1 MAYVPDEESPP
12 RGMPAVD
19 ADPFKRV
26 METTIYANMNDT
38 LMKHYTKQPNDLQ
51 TVAEIMERIR
61 PLLEIIKPILV
72 ANKSPLLQQRI
83 AQGSNVN
90 DYSPEWF
97 ANAISNVFP
106 DNSEMF
112 SKMLMVLQPLEF
124 DYTTGTIKINDL
136 FSQTWNEV
144 VPLLQ
149 EKLTEILSRDRTMS
163 EPRQVDIMVQMDE
176 PSSLC
181 LYFRDPT
188 ISGILYVP
196 TIPNTRYNLSKLYC
210 LTPIGLVNTLKPV
223 DDYDITGDQL
233 TLNQRNIKAISFH
246 LTRESRDDPMIT
258 LKFPNDGPIN
268 LPFNHHGV
276 TKSLNLYVPPNQNGE
291 IPVSYHSKYVDVQLS
306 SIAGA
311 GLNDVTVLS
320 IDPNEMIA
328 TFASD
333 MRNVHLH
340 ANLQLRQCPME
351 QLVSARVNFAGLTE
365 PICAFLDNLFTSTD
379 SLDNT
384 NLRKI
389 HIKIPYIY
397 SINMQAMTCTRTLM
411 KKHDL
416 VIPLATPGE
425 FASFKTPD
433 GLTLEQHLIQYTLFQ
448 MMLNYRK
455 FTWDEFRTCPVH
467 DMTFDLY
474 LRRDQSQVGYHYDLT
489 PGTLVSSVGLLYSM
503 PKDHMKMGPQ
513 IIPRRYRTD
522 ITDADDA
529 RIDKNVMPMSAFV
542 MRNSAILF
550 NNATSAHT
558 TPNVPNFLSREAYT
572 APYEVKNSQHA
583 TILSATLNVTHDDIE
598 IPPSIRAKLMQSSDP
613 SRTFL
618 RSWHI
623 VDISPEQKA
632 NLGIPESVA
641 FSMPFGEMAIQTM
654 EKCFA
659 WVSEAG
665 CTCIEVGIDRASGEV
680 RFPSKIPGHLRGG
693 RTPSQFGF
701 PKTSKAK
708 AAQLKAVSTQSKTQ
722 HSQRSKMA
730 SHIRAYTISI
740 SHMKQQIGSKLEK
753 IRAVLNNPKKNLLVL
768 SGPTT
773 QRRAHSYSHTQY
785 APRKR
790 SQTRKVRST
799 V

>member
-1 MAYVPDEESPP
+1 
-12 RGMPAVD
+12 
-19 ADPFKRV
+19 
-26 METTIYANMNDT
+26 MNDT
-38 LMKHYTKQPNDLQ
+38 VRKYTQNPNALQ

-72 ANKSPLLQQRI
+72 ANKSYLLQQRGI

-90 DYSPEWF
+90 EYSPIWF

-112 SKMLMVLQPLEF
+112 SKMLMVLQPLEL
-124 DYTTGTIKINDL
+124 DYTNDSIKIIDL
-136 FSQTWNEV
+136 FSQTLNEV
-144 VPLLQ
+144 GPLLQ

-196 TIPNTRYNLSKLYC
+196 TIPNTPYNLSKLYC
-210 LTPIGLVNTLKPV
+210 LTPIGLVNTLNPD
-223 DDYDITGDQL
+223 DDYDITGDRL

-246 LTRESRDDPMIT
+246 LTSESRDDPMIT

-276 TKSLNLYVPPNQNGE
+276 TKSLNLYVPPNQNGA
-291 IPVSYHSKYVDVQLS
+291 IPVSYHSKYVDVQLH

-311 GLNDVTVLS
+311 GLNDVTVLN
-320 IDPNEMIA
+320 IDPNQMIA
-328 TFASD
+328 QFASD

-340 ANLQLRQCPME
+340 ANLQLPQCPME
-351 QLVSARVNFAGLTE
+351 QLVSARVNFASLTE
-365 PICAFLDNLFTSTD
+365 PICAFLDYLYASTAG
-379 SLDNT
+379 LDD
-384 NLRKI
+384 KDPKK
-389 HIKIPYIY
+389 HAIKIPYIY
-397 SINMQAMTCTRTLM
+397 TINMQTKPMTCTRTLM
-411 KKHDL
+411 KGHDL
-416 VIPLATPGE
+416 GIPLVTVEE
-425 FASFKTPD
+425 FARFNI
-433 GLTLEQHLIQYTLFQ
+433 EQHLIRYTMFQ
-448 MMLNYRK
+448 MMLSYRK

-467 DMTFDLY
+467 SITFDLY
-474 LRRDQSQVGYHYDLT
+474 LRRDQSQVIYHYDLT

-503 PKDHMKMGPQ
+503 PEGHMKMGPQ

-522 ITDADDA
+522 ITDAL
-529 RIDKNVMPMSAFV
+529 IDKNVMPMSAFV

-583 TILSATLNVTHDDIE
+583 TIYSATLNVTHEKIT

-623 VDISPEQKA
+623 VDISPEQKEH
-632 NLGIPESVA
+632 LGIIEPVA
-641 FSMPFGEMAIQTM
+641 FSMSFDEMATRTM
-654 EKCFA
+654 AECFA
-659 WVSEAG
+659 WVSQAG
-665 CTCIEVGIDRASGEV
+665 CTCIEVGMDRESGEV
-680 RFPSKIPGHLRGG
+680 IFPSKIPGHLRGG
-693 RTPSQFGF
+693 RTPSQFG
-701 PKTSKAK
+701 KSKAK

-753 IRAVLNNPKKNLLVL
+753 IRAVLNNPKKNLLVM

>member
-1 MAYVPDEESPP
+1 
-12 RGMPAVD
+12 
-19 ADPFKRV
+19 
-26 METTIYANMNDT
+26 MNDT
-38 LMKHYTKQPNDLQ
+38 VRKYTQNTNDLR
-51 TVAEIMERIR
+51 TVAEIMKRIR
-61 PLLEIIKPILV
+61 PLLTDIIKPILV
-72 ANKSPLLQQRI
+72 ANKSYLLQQRGI

-90 DYSPEWF
+90 EYSPIWF

-106 DNSEMF
+106 NNSEMF

-124 DYTTGTIKINDL
+124 DYTPGTIKINDL

-196 TIPNTRYNLSKLYC
+196 TIPNTPYNLSKLYC

-223 DDYDITGDQL
+223 DDYGITGDRL

-246 LTRESRDDPMIT
+246 LTSESRDDPMIT

-276 TKSLNLYVPPNQNGE
+276 TKSLNLYVPPNQNGA
-291 IPVSYHSKYVDVQLS
+291 IPVSYHSKYVDVQLH

-320 IDPNEMIA
+320 IDPNQMIA

-340 ANLQLRQCPME
+340 ANLQLPQCPME

-365 PICAFLDNLFTSTD
+365 PICAFLDNLYASTD
-379 SLDNT
+379 RLDDNDP
-384 NLRKI
+384 KK
-389 HIKIPYIY
+389 HAIKIPYIY
-397 SINMQAMTCTRTLM
+397 TINMQTQPMTCTRTLM
-411 KKHDL
+411 KGHDL
-416 VIPLATPGE
+416 GIPLVTVEE
-425 FASFKTPD
+425 FAGFNI
-433 GLTLEQHLIQYTLFQ
+433 EQHLIRYTMFQ
-448 MMLNYRK
+448 MMLSYRK

-467 DMTFDLY
+467 SITFDLY
-474 LRRDQSQVGYHYDLT
+474 LRRDQSQVIYHYDLT
-489 PGTLVSSVGLLYSM
+489 PGTFVSSVGLLYSM
-503 PKDHMKMGPQ
+503 PEGHMKMGPQ

-522 ITDADDA
+522 ITDA
-529 RIDKNVMPMSAFV
+529 RLIDKNVMPMSAFV

-572 APYEVKNSQHA
+572 APYEFKNSQHE
-583 TILSATLNVTHDDIE
+583 TIYSATLNVTHEKIT

-623 VDISPEQKA
+623 VDISPEQKEK
-632 NLGIPESVA
+632 LGIIEPVA
-641 FSMPFGEMAIQTM
+641 FSMFDEMATQTM
-654 EKCFA
+654 AECFA
-659 WVSEAG
+659 WVSQAG
-665 CTCIEVGIDRASGEV
+665 CTCIEVGMDRESGEV
-680 RFPSKIPGHLRGG
+680 IFPSKIPGHLRGG

-753 IRAVLNNPKKNLLVL
+753 IRAVLNNPKKNLLVM